1 MAFTNTVE
9 TVGDAALTRSIID
22 RSITELN
29 DNISVSIR
37 QQAFRACSALASVN
51 FPNVTN
57 VALGAF
63 WQCTAL
69 AKADFAS
76 CVTFA
81 NNAFYG
87 CTALTA
93 LILRCTDQLCTI
105 TGTPFAGSAI
115 ANGTGYI
122 YVPAVLLS
130 TYKSDSAWSPYAS
143 QIREIESYPEI
154 CDPYTWEGVLSALN
168 KRTYASVYKVGDLVP
183 LDLGSEGQINMQ
195 IAGIDVDD
203 LADGSGKAPISWIS
217 KELLKTAKHMN
228 PAMVKN
234 DDGTYQEGTGSVG
247 GWEKSEL
254 RAYMRNDIK
263 QLIPEETRGM
273 IRDVTKYT
281 QIYDANGTRI
291 QNMVTSEDVWIPS
304 GWEMAGS
311 TTNRESLGPQ
321 YNALFVNDAAR
332 MKHIAGDT
340 VNYKQWWL
348 RTTYFSNY
356 STPNSFWTISLRGSN
371 VYNNAMSSP
380 NEYNFPLCFC
390 T

>member
-51 FPNVTN
+51 FPNVTS

-87 CTALTA
+87 CTALSA

-130 TYKSDSAWSPYAS
+130 TYKSDSAWSAYAA

-154 CDPYTWEGVLSALN
+154 CDTYTWKGVLSALN

-183 LDLGSEGQINMQ
+183 LDLGSEGLVNMQ

-217 KELLKTAKHMN
+217 KELLATSKRWN
-228 PAMVKN
+228 PTLS
-234 DDGTYQEGTGSVG
+234 GTTEGTGTIG

-254 RAYMRNDIK
+254 RTYYSNTLLP
-263 QLIPEETRGM
+263 LIPSDVAAM
-273 IRDVTKYT
+273 IKPVTKT
-281 QIYDANGTRI
+281 QDAYDT
-291 QNMVTSEDVWIPS
+291 
-304 GWEMAGS
+304 AGS
-311 TTNRESLGPQ
+311 KFTQTTEDSVWLPSYPEMFGSSSLYYPLFKDTNANRIKYKVGTSS
-321 YNALFVNDAAR
+321 AAP
-332 MKHIAGDT
+332 
-340 VNYKQWWL
+340 WWL
-348 RTTYFSNY
+348 RSAYAIDHPYNVGNNGNDSKY
-356 STPNSFWTISLRGSN
+356 SAGYARSFALG
-371 VYNNAMSSP
+371 
-380 NEYNFPLCFC
+380 FC

>member
-1 MAFTNTVE
+1 MAFINTVDSI
-9 TVGDAALTRSIID
+9 GDAALTRSIID

-51 FPNVTN
+51 FPNVTS
-57 VALGAF
+57 VGLGAF
-63 WQCTAL
+63 WKCTAL

-130 TYKSDSAWSPYAS
+130 TYKSDSAWSAYAA

-154 CDPYTWEGVLSALN
+154 CDPYTWEGVFSAIN

-183 LDLGSEGQINMQ
+183 LDLGSEGLVNMQ

-217 KELLKTAKHMN
+217 KELLATEKCWN
-228 PAMVKN
+228 PELS
-234 DDGTYQEGTGSVG
+234 GTTEGTGTIG
-247 GWEKSEL
+247 GWEKSEI
-254 RAYMRNDIK
+254 RAYINDTI
-263 QLIPEETRGM
+263 QPLIPENVRGM
-273 IRDVTKYT
+273 IKTVTKYSYS
-281 QIYDANGTRI
+281 YDSSGSAVDSKAT
-291 QNMVTSEDVWIPS
+291 DDFVWIPS
-304 GWEMAGS
+304 Y
-311 TTNRESLGPQ
+311 REAYGGTKRETVGVE
-321 YNALFVNDAAR
+321 YTKLFVDGNSRKKA
-332 MKHIAGDT
+332 KAGDT
-340 VNYKQWWL
+340 TIKEWWT
-348 RTTYFSNY
+348 RTAS
-356 STPNSFWTISLRGSN
+356 STTGVDT
-371 VYNNAMSSP
+371 VYASSGTSSIVASRP
-380 NEYNFPLCFC
+380 IALGFC

>member
-57 VALGAF
+57 VGLGAF

-76 CVTFA
+76 CVAFDDS
-81 NNAFYG
+81 AFYG
-87 CTALTA
+87 CTALSA

-130 TYKSDSAWSPYAS
+130 TYKSDSAWSAYAA

-154 CDPYTWEGVLSALN
+154 CDTYTWKGVLSALN

-183 LDLGSEGQINMQ
+183 LDLGSEGLVNMQ

-203 LADGSGKAPISWIS
+203 LADGSGKAHISFIS
-217 KELLKTAKHMN
+217 KELLATSKRFN
-228 PAMVKN
+228 PSSVTN
-234 DDGTYQEGTGSVG
+234 DDGTYREGTGAVG

-254 RAYMRNDIK
+254 RAYYNDTLLP
-263 QLIPEETRGM
+263 LIPADVQAL
-273 IRDVTKYT
+273 IKSVTKT
-281 QIYDANGTRI
+281 QDAYDT
-291 QNMVTSEDVWIPS
+291 
-304 GWEMAGS
+304 AGS
-311 TTNRESLGPQ
+311 KFTQTTEDSVWLPSYPEMVGSSSLYYPLFKDTNANRVKCIVGSSSASRWGLRSASGFNGIYHVGSDGSSIGNSVYASVGLPLG
-321 YNALFVNDAAR
+321 
-332 MKHIAGDT
+332 
-340 VNYKQWWL
+340 
-348 RTTYFSNY
+348 
-356 STPNSFWTISLRGSN
+356 
-371 VYNNAMSSP
+371 
-380 NEYNFPLCFC
+380 FC

>member
-69 AKADFAS
+69 EKADFAS

-87 CTALTA
+87 CTALSA

-130 TYKSDSAWSPYAS
+130 TYKSDSAWSTYAA
-143 QIREIESYPEI
+143 QIRAIEDYPEV
-154 CDPYTWEGVLSALN
+154 CDPYSWVAVFKAIDAG
-168 KRTYASVYKVGDLVP
+168 TYKDVYKVGDLVP
-183 LDLGSEGQINMQ
+183 LDLGTEGVVNMQ
-195 IAGIDVDD
+195 IAAFDADD

-217 KELLKTAKHMN
+217 KELLATSHRMN
-228 PAMVKN
+228 PSRVTN
-234 DDGTYQEGTGSVG
+234 SDGIYQEGTGGIG
-247 GWEKSEL
+247 GWGMSEM
-254 RAYMRNDIK
+254 RTYMQETIK
-263 QLIPEETRGM
+263 PLIPEEVRSRLLT
-273 IRDVTKYT
+273 VTKTQPSYT
-281 QIYDANGTRI
+281 TTGG
-291 QNMVTSEDVWIPS
+291 SETQTTEDDVWLPS
-304 GWEMAGS
+304 YTEVFSSSGLYYSLFHAS
-311 TTNRESLGPQ
+311 ANRIKKKSW
-321 YNALFVNDAAR
+321 ASSASS
-332 MKHIAGDT
+332 
-340 VNYKQWWL
+340 WWL
-348 RTTYFSNY
+348 RSAYNITSFNY
-356 STPNSFWTISLRGSN
+356 VDTSGGSN
-371 VYNNAMSSP
+371 FYGASDSYRVA
-380 NEYNFPLCFC
+380 LGFC